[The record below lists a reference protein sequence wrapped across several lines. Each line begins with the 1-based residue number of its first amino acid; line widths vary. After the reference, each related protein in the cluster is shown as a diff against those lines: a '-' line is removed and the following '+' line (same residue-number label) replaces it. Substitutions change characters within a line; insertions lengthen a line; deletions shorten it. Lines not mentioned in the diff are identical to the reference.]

1 MNSKINH
8 LILRYNM
15 AEIIQILQ
23 DKDFYIL
30 WSAWKQNEFET
41 ELKETE
47 KKNTIG
53 KRNNLKINLPT

>member
-1 MNSKINH
+1 
-8 LILRYNM
+8 M
-15 AEIIQILQ
+15 AEILQILQ

-53 KRNNLKINLPT
+53 KRNTLKINLPT